1 MFKDVPVHADEK
13 ALLLLLSWWLSW
25 QLRLVL
31 ILLYDTTVTVIVTL
45 VHGLF
50 LLVMGTKECIPSKV
64 VLVVQDVTILQVG
77 YPEVGIKLREE
88 VWLII
93 ESLDTY
99 SVLDTSRSV
108 STVDNK
114 EMVGMGKIARL
125 ILARYL

>member
-50 LLVMGTKECIPSKV
+50 LLVMGTKECIPSEV

-114 EMVGMGKIARL
+114 EMVGLVKIARL
-125 ILARYL
+125 ILVIYL

>member
-50 LLVMGTKECIPSKV
+50 LLVMGTKECVAPEV

-108 STVDNK
+108 RTVDNK
-114 EMVGMGKIARL
+114 EMVGLGKIVRL

>member
-50 LLVMGTKECIPSKV
+50 LLVMGTKECIPSEV
-64 VLVVQDVTILQVG
+64 LLVVQDVSILEIG
-77 YPEVGIKLREE
+77 HPEFGIKLREE
-88 VWLII
+88 VWLIT

-108 STVDNK
+108 NAVDNK
-114 EMVGMGKIARL
+114 EMVGMVKIARL
-125 ILARYL
+125 ILERYL